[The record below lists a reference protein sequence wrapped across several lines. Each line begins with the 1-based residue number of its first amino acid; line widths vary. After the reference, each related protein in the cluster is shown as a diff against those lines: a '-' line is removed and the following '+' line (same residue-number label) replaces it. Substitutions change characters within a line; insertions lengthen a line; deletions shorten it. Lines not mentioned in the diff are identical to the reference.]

1 MSRVREY
8 QQAYE
13 KALTNLKNN
22 SNTLAVIVYGSIV
35 TGDIWEESDI
45 DFIVV
50 TSEEDKMDI
59 LYTKEHGIFMHI
71 NYMSKDLF
79 IRNYQNIIKGGTFHK
94 AFSSGKLAYCIDKD
108 VKSIYQATRFY
119 SDSDRCIR
127 NIDILCEIFNL
138 MHYAKK
144 FYYTKKYETSYEL
157 ALLVYKNYARL
168 EMNMSGYVTDK
179 DVISIAVNLD
189 SNIEEL
195 FSILVGNESLDYR
208 INRVLEHVESFI
220 EKNIGRITLPIVEFI
235 QKNNNLCS
243 IMDIQEGKGFNL
255 INKDMSLVIHEMAKQ
270 GIINETTRKYETES
284 GEFLVEELVYSV

>member
-13 KALTNLKNN
+13 RALINLKNN
-22 SNTLAVIVYGSIV
+22 STTLAVIVYGSIV

-59 LYTKEHGIFMHI
+59 LYTKEHDIFMHI

-79 IRNYQNIIKGGTFHK
+79 IKNYQNMIKGGTFHK

-108 VKSIYQATRFY
+108 VKSIYESTRFY
-119 SDSDRCIR
+119 SDSDRSIR
-127 NIDILCEIFNL
+127 NIDILCEMLNL

-144 FYYTKKYETSYEL
+144 FYYTKKYETAYEL
-157 ALLVYKNYARL
+157 ALLAYKNYARL

-189 SNIEEL
+189 SSIEEL
-195 FSILVGNESLDYR
+195 FNVLIGNEKLSDR
-208 INRVLEHVESFI
+208 IISVIQHIEIFI
-220 EKNIGRITLPIVEFI
+220 EKNIGKITLPIVEFI
-235 QKNNNLCS
+235 RRNDNLCS
-243 IMDIQEGKGFNL
+243 IMDIQDGKEFNL
-255 INKDMSLVIHEMAKQ
+255 INKDMSLVIHEMAKNN
-270 GIINETTRKYETES
+270 IINEKTRRYETKT
-284 GEFLVEELVYSV
+284 GEFLVDELVYSV